1 LSTALSLQVPGQEP
15 TVVQQYLTLE
25 KTWVDA
31 LLATVI
37 PGTANN
43 ALAACVQAADQ
54 KYKDTWDALCGQMG
68 KPRRCADFLGS
79 PRDREFSQ
87 LRVEEMT
94 LCSKLYR

>member
-1 LSTALSLQVPGQEP
+1 VTRPQGVMAAAMIAAAWSPCLGQ
-15 TVVQQYLTLE
+15 TNS
-25 KTWVDA
+25 
-31 LLATVI
+31 I